1 MLTGVFSIIYFF
13 KKARFNKY
21 VQEFVHARTPEFVN
35 SGIRSGTNK
44 GKHLIAKDQMP
55 EAVPAILKNRINEQ
69 IQ

>member
-1 MLTGVFSIIYFF
+1 MFSIVCFF
-13 KKARFNKY
+13 RKARFNKF
-21 VQEFVHARTPEFVN
+21 VQECVHARTPEFVN

-44 GKHLIAKDQMP
+44 GKHLIAKEQMT